1 MSIFKIVWKNIKQR
15 SLASILTMFSIMLGV
30 ALVVSILIL
39 KQESHDAFSQTA
51 TGYEIIVG
59 PKGSSLQLTL
69 NTIYQ
74 IGVPIQ
80 NMPYDTYTKLKD
92 DKRVKLA
99 IPYVLGDN
107 YKNHRLIGTTPEVFS
122 EFTYQKGKKYSF
134 REGKA
139 FTKDFEAVIGSETA
153 LKTGLKIGDTFAGSH
168 GVESYE
174 GYEGMFE
181 HDEFKFTVIGILDK
195 TFTPIDKVIFTSMNS
210 IWEIHH
216 HEAEE
221 KTKERTG
228 QTTDTAK
235 HDGHNHDGHNHDKH
249 EHSKEEEHIKDS
261 DKSVTAILISLKSPV
276 YFDLLRRQINEN
288 KFEGINAQAVIPVF
302 EIKQLFDIIG
312 NINSILI
319 IIAYLVVFVAVI
331 SILVSIYNS
340 MNERKRDIAIM
351 RSLGARKNTI
361 LNIILLEGFII
372 SFIGGALGIVT
383 SHLLIIIFSDT
394 ISNIAG
400 IQISGTIF
408 NLFELYILAG
418 TVLLGLIVTIIPAL
432 KAYNTD
438 VASNLAP
445 VS

>member
-1 MSIFKIVWKNIKQR
+1 MSIFRIVLKNIKQR
-15 SLASILTMFSIMLGV
+15 SLASVLTVFSIMLGV
-30 ALVVSILIL
+30 ALVISILIL
-39 KQESHDAFSQTA
+39 KQESQDAFNQTA
-51 TGYEIIVG
+51 TGYELIVG

-69 NTIYQ
+69 NTIYH

-80 NMPYDTYTKLKD
+80 NIPFDTYTKLKD

-107 YKNHRLIGTTPEVFS
+107 YKNHRLIGTVPEIFS
-122 EFTYQKGKKYSF
+122 EFNYQKDKKYKLK
-134 REGKA
+134 EGK
-139 FTKDFEAVIGSETA
+139 FFEKDFEAVIGSETA
-153 LKTGLKIGDTFAGSH
+153 LKTGLKVGDKFSGSH
-168 GVESYE
+168 GVEAYE
-174 GYEGMFE
+174 NAGDILD
-181 HDEFKFTVIGILDK
+181 HKEFKFTVTGILEK
-195 TFTPIDKVIFTSMNS
+195 TFTPTDNVIFTSMSS
-210 IWEIHH
+210 IWGIHH

-221 KTKERTG
+221 KRNENKSKEE
-228 QTTDTAK
+228 
-235 HDGHNHDGHNHDKH
+235 HNHDHDKD
-249 EHSKEEEHIKDS
+249 SQQIKDS
-261 DKSVTAILISLKSPV
+261 DKSVTVILVSLKSPV

-288 KFEGINAQAVIPVF
+288 KYEGINAQAVIPVF

-319 IIAYLVVFVAVI
+319 VIAYLVVFVAVI

-361 LNIILLEGFII
+361 LSIILTEGFLI
-372 SFIGGALGIVT
+372 SFIGGILGIII
-383 SHLLIIIFSDT
+383 SHLLIFILKDT

-400 IQISGTIF
+400 IQINGTGF
-408 NLFELYILAG
+408 YPFELYILAG
-418 TVLLGLIVTIIPAL
+418 TVLLGLFVTLIPAL

>member
-1 MSIFKIVWKNIKQR
+1 MSIFRIVLKNIKQR
-15 SLASILTMFSIMLGV
+15 SLASVLTVFSIMLGV
-30 ALVVSILIL
+30 ALVISILIL
-39 KQESHDAFSQTA
+39 KQESQDAFNQTA
-51 TGYEIIVG
+51 TGYELIVG

-69 NTIYQ
+69 NTIYH

-80 NMPYDTYTKLKD
+80 NIPFDTYTKLKD

-107 YKNHRLIGTTPEVFS
+107 YKNHRLIGTVPEIFS
-122 EFTYQKGKKYSF
+122 EFNYQKDKKYKLK
-134 REGKA
+134 EGK
-139 FTKDFEAVIGSETA
+139 FFEKDFEAVIGSETA
-153 LKTGLKIGDTFAGSH
+153 LKTGLKVGDKFSGSH
-168 GVESYE
+168 GVEAYE
-174 GYEGMFE
+174 NAGDILD
-181 HDEFKFTVIGILDK
+181 HKEFKFTVTGILEK
-195 TFTPIDKVIFTSMNS
+195 TFTPTDNVIFTSMSS
-210 IWEIHH
+210 IWGIHH

-221 KTKERTG
+221 KRNENKPKEE
-228 QTTDTAK
+228 
-235 HDGHNHDGHNHDKH
+235 HNHYHDKD
-249 EHSKEEEHIKDS
+249 SQQIKDS
-261 DKSVTAILISLKSPV
+261 DKSVTVILVSLKSPV

-288 KFEGINAQAVIPVF
+288 KYEGINAQAVIPVF

-319 IIAYLVVFVAVI
+319 VIAYLVVFVAVI

-361 LNIILLEGFII
+361 LSIILTEGFLI
-372 SFIGGALGIVT
+372 SFIGGILGIII
-383 SHLLIIIFSDT
+383 SHLLIFILKDT

-400 IQISGTIF
+400 IQINGTGF
-408 NLFELYILAG
+408 YPFELYILAG
-418 TVLLGLIVTIIPAL
+418 TVLLGVFVTLIPAF

>member
-1 MSIFKIVWKNIKQR
+1 MSIFKIVWKSIKQR
-15 SLASILTMFSIMLGV
+15 SLASVLTIFSIMLGV

-39 KQESHDAFSQTA
+39 KQESQDAFNQTA
-51 TGYEIIVG
+51 TGYELIVG

-80 NMPYDTYTKLKD
+80 NIPYDIYMKLKD

-107 YKNHRLIGTTPEVFS
+107 FKNHRFIGTVSEIFS
-122 EFTYQKGKKYSF
+122 DFSYQKDKKYQLK
-134 REGKA
+134 EGKF
-139 FTKDFEAVIGSETA
+139 FTKDFEVVIGNETA
-153 LKTGLKIGDTFAGSH
+153 LKTGLKIGDTFSGSH
-168 GVESYE
+168 GVENYE
-174 GYEGMFE
+174 GSEGMFE
-181 HDEFKFTVIGILDK
+181 HNEFKFTVTGILEK

-210 IWEIHH
+210 IWEIHN

-221 KTKERTG
+221 KYKERKD
-228 QTTDTAK
+228 TT
-235 HDGHNHDGHNHDKH
+235 HH
-249 EHSKEEEHIKDS
+249 EYE
-261 DKSVTAILISLKSPV
+261 KSVTAILVSLKSPV

-288 KFEGINAQAVIPVF
+288 KYEGINAQAVIPVF

-351 RSLGARKNTI
+351 RSLGARRNTI
-361 LNIILLEGFII
+361 LNIILTEGFII
-372 SFIGGALGIVT
+372 SFIGGSLGIIA
-383 SHLLIIIFSDT
+383 SHLLIFLFRDT
-394 ISNIAG
+394 ISNTAG
-400 IQISGTIF
+400 IQISGTAI

-418 TVLLGLIVTIIPAL
+418 TVLLGLVVTIIPAL

-438 VASNLAP
+438 VAGNLAP